1 MAVVRAQQAA
11 PGDPQD
17 RPQVA
22 APLVLASA
30 SPRRLQLLQ
39 QVGIRPSEVD
49 PADVDE
55 TPHRRE
61 LPHRYARRVAQD
73 KLDAVAQ
80 RHAGAFLLAADTVVA
95 AGRRI
100 LPKPESGAAEIGR
113 ASWRERVGPD
123 G

>member
-61 LPHRYARRVAQD
+61 LPHRYKSEEHTSELQSLMRTSY
-73 KLDAVAQ
+73 AVFCLKQKKKNHHQVVLNNPTHTQATQQ
-80 RHAGAFLLAADTVVA
+80 RHH
-95 AGRRI
+95 
-100 LPKPESGAAEIGR
+100 
-113 ASWRERVGPD
+113 
-123 G
+123 